1 MSGRMPPP
9 SPPITGQA
17 PSGDPGIEIEAGDT
31 GQAEPDPAPRLP
43 GGPGGKPPRM
53 LRGLLSFSSMTMVSR
68 ILGLVRDQAIS
79 TTFGANAVTDAFW
92 IAFRIPNFLRRL
104 FAEGSFATAF
114 VPVFT
119 EVKETRPHRD
129 LRELMSRVSGTLG
142 GILLVLTALGMLFT
156 PQIAWL
162 FSDGTATDPGKYAL
176 LVDLLRLTFPF
187 LLFVSLTALA
197 GGALNSFQK
206 FAMPALTPVILNLC
220 MIAGALWLA
229 PRLGGNP
236 ERQILALG
244 WAVLAAGVLQLLF
257 QLPSL
262 RGIDLLTLPRWGWN
276 HPDVRK
282 VLKLMVP
289 TLFGSSVAQINLML
303 DTVIAAR
310 LADGSQSWLSLA
322 DRFLELPLGVFGVAL
337 GTVILPALARHH
349 VRTDGA
355 GFSAALDWGLRTTLL
370 IAVPAMLGLLLLAE
384 PLVATLFQY
393 REFTAFDTRM
403 TALSVYGLSLGLP
416 AFALLK
422 VVLPAFY
429 ARQDTR
435 TPVRAGIIALVANMV
450 FNVAI
455 LAVLYQWMVPQELK
469 AQGVMAALGQRPGLH
484 LALGIASALSSYLN
498 LGLLWLWLGR
508 TGVYRRSP
516 GWGGYLAKLV
526 IACVAMALVLG
537 YALHALPAF
546 TGMPKWDRVAWLLA
560 LVGGGG
566 ATYALALLALGFRP
580 RDLRH

>member
-1 MSGRMPPP
+1 MSK
-9 SPPITGQA
+9 
-17 PSGDPGIEIEAGDT
+17 PG
-31 GQAEPDPAPRLP
+31 
-43 GGPGGKPPRM
+43 M

-68 ILGLVRDQAIS
+68 VLGLIRDQAIS

-92 IAFRIPNFLRRL
+92 VAFRIPNFLRRL

-119 EVKETRPHRD
+119 EVKETRPHAD

-142 GILLVLTALGMLFT
+142 GMLLVITALGLIFT
-156 PQIAWL
+156 PQLASV
-162 FSDGTATDPGKYAL
+162 FSDGAATDPDKYGL

-197 GGALNSFQK
+197 GGALNSFQR
-206 FAMPALTPVILNLC
+206 FAIPALTPVILNLC

-229 PRLGGNP
+229 PRLEVP
-236 ERQILALG
+236 ILALG
-244 WAVLAAGVLQLLF
+244 WAVLVAGALQLLF
-257 QLPSL
+257 QLPAL
-262 RGIDLLTLPRWGWN
+262 RGIDLLTLPRWGWM

-282 VLKLMVP
+282 VLTLMIP
-289 TLFGSSVAQINLML
+289 TLFGSSIAQINLML

-349 VRTDGA
+349 VKTDRSA
-355 GFSAALDWGLRTTLL
+355 FSGALDWGFRTTLL

-393 REFTAFDTRM
+393 RQFTAFDTRM
-403 TALSVYGLSLGLP
+403 TAMSVYGLSFGLP
-416 AFALLK
+416 AYAMLK
-422 VVLPAFY
+422 VLLPAFY

-435 TPVRAGIIALVANMV
+435 TPVRAGVAALIANMV
-450 FNVAI
+450 FNFAL
-455 LAVLYQWMVPQELK
+455 LAVVYQVMVPPELK
-469 AQGVMAALGQRPGLH
+469 AQGVMQALGKQPGLH

-498 LGLLWLWLGR
+498 LGLLWYWLGKS
-508 TGVYRRSP
+508 GVYQRRP
-516 GWGGYLAKLV
+516 GWT
-526 IACVAMALVLG
+526 G
-537 YALHALPAF
+537 YALRLLLACAAMVAVLLSLLWWLPSF
-546 TGMPKWDRVAWLLA
+546 TVMDKWDRIGWLA
-560 LVGGGG
+560 VLVGSGGT
-566 ATYALALLALGFRP
+566 TYLVAQVALGLRP
-580 RDLRH
+580 RHLREG

>member
-1 MSGRMPPP
+1 
-9 SPPITGQA
+9 
-17 PSGDPGIEIEAGDT
+17 
-31 GQAEPDPAPRLP
+31 
-43 GGPGGKPPRM
+43 M
-53 LRGLLSFSSMTMVSR
+53 LRGLLSFSSMTMISR
-68 ILGLVRDQAIS
+68 VLGLVRDQAIS
-79 TTFGANAVTDAFW
+79 ITFGANATTDAFW
-92 IAFRIPNFLRRL
+92 VAFRVPNFLRRL

-119 EVKETRPHRD
+119 EVKETRPHAD
-129 LRELMSRVSGTLG
+129 LRELMARVSGTLG
-142 GILLVLTALGMLFT
+142 GVLLVLTALGLIFT

-162 FSDGTATDPGKYAL
+162 FADADAADPVKYGL

-229 PRLGGNP
+229 PRLEVP
-236 ERQILALG
+236 ILALG

-262 RGIDLLTLPRWGWN
+262 KGIDLLTLPRWGWN

-282 VLKLMVP
+282 VLTLMVP

-310 LADGSQSWLSLA
+310 LSDGSQSWLSLA

-349 VRTDGA
+349 VKTDGE
-355 GFSAALDWGLRTTLL
+355 GFSNALDWGLRMTLL
-370 IAVPAMLGLLLLAE
+370 IAVPAMLGLLLLAQ
-384 PLVATLFQY
+384 PLIATLFQY
-393 REFTAFDTRM
+393 REFTDFDTRM
-403 TALSVYGLSLGLP
+403 TALSVYGLSFGLP

-429 ARQDTR
+429 SRQDTK
-435 TPVRAGIIALVANMV
+435 TPVRAGVAALVANMV
-450 FNVAI
+450 FNFI
-455 LAVLYQWMVPQELK
+455 LLAVLYQAMVPEALK
-469 AQGVMAALGQRPGLH
+469 AQGVMAALAAQPGLH

-498 LGLLWLWLGR
+498 LALLWYWLGR
-508 TGVYRRSP
+508 TGVYRRRP
-516 GWGGYLAKLV
+516 GWGGYVLR
-526 IACVAMALVLG
+526 LVL
-537 YALHALPAF
+537 ACMAMSA
-546 TGMPKWDRVAWLLA
+546 VLLA
-560 LVGGGG
+560 LLHWLPGFGGMDKWQRIGGLALLVGGGG
-566 ATYALALLALGFRP
+566 LTYLLAMLAMGFRP
-580 RDLRH
+580 RDLRGQ

>member
-1 MSGRMPPP
+1 
-9 SPPITGQA
+9 
-17 PSGDPGIEIEAGDT
+17 
-31 GQAEPDPAPRLP
+31 
-43 GGPGGKPPRM
+43 M
-53 LRGLLSFSSMTMVSR
+53 LRGLLSFSSMTMISR
-68 ILGLVRDQAIS
+68 VLGLVRDQAIS
-79 TTFGANAVTDAFW
+79 ITFGANATTDAFW
-92 IAFRIPNFLRRL
+92 VAFRVPNFLRRL

-119 EVKETRPHRD
+119 EVKETRPHAD
-129 LRELMSRVSGTLG
+129 LRELMARVSGTLG
-142 GILLVLTALGMLFT
+142 GVLLVLTALGLIFT

-162 FSDGTATDPGKYAL
+162 FADADAADPVKYGL

-229 PRLGGNP
+229 PRLEVP
-236 ERQILALG
+236 ILALG
-244 WAVLAAGVLQLLF
+244 WAVLVAGVLQLLF

-262 RGIDLLTLPRWGWN
+262 KGINLLTLPRWGWN

-282 VLKLMVP
+282 VLTLMVP

-310 LADGSQSWLSLA
+310 LSDGSQSWLSLA

-349 VRTDGA
+349 VKTDGE
-355 GFSAALDWGLRTTLL
+355 GFSNALDWGLRMTLL
-370 IAVPAMLGLLLLAE
+370 IAVPSMLGLLLLAQ
-384 PLVATLFQY
+384 PLIATLFQY
-393 REFTAFDTRM
+393 REFTDFDTRM
-403 TALSVYGLSLGLP
+403 TALSVYGLSFGLP

-429 ARQDTR
+429 SRQDTR
-435 TPVRAGIIALVANMV
+435 TPVRAGVAALVANMV
-450 FNVAI
+450 FNFVL
-455 LAVLYQWMVPQELK
+455 LAVLYQVMVPEALK
-469 AQGVMAALGQRPGLH
+469 AQGVMAALAAQPGLH

-498 LGLLWLWLGR
+498 LALLWYWLGR
-508 TGVYRRSP
+508 TGVYQRRP
-516 GWGGYLAKLV
+516 GWGGYVLRLVVACAAMSAVLLGLLHWLPGFGGMDKWQRIGSLAL
-526 IACVAMALVLG
+526 
-537 YALHALPAF
+537 
-546 TGMPKWDRVAWLLA
+546 

-566 ATYALALLALGFRP
+566 LTYLLAMLAMGFRP
-580 RDLRH
+580 RDLRGQ